1 MVFKLLDSDGDG
13 RISAKKCEIIQI
25 HPLALEIIQDVLFE
39 METKRKIIDFEG
51 FVEEVT
57 RRELETKIWKVKNK
71 KKMMFYYYFVSFSKK
86 MKKKLMDFMIL

>member
-51 FVEEVT
+51 FVVEVT
-57 RRELETKIWKVKNK
+57 KRELETKIWKVFTENKNYIYDI
-71 KKMMFYYYFVSFSKK
+71 FLVF
-86 MKKKLMDFMIL
+86 

>member
-1 MVFKLLDSDGDG
+1 MVFNLLDSDGDG

-57 RRELETKIWKVKNK
+57 KRELETKIWKVNNENNNHMLFNYLCCEFFTYEK
-71 KKMMFYYYFVSFSKK
+71 
-86 MKKKLMDFMIL
+86 

>member
-1 MVFKLLDSDGDG
+1 MVFNLLDSDGDG

-57 RRELETKIWKVKNK
+57 KRELETKIWKVNNENNNY
-71 KKMMFYYYFVSFSKK
+71 FYDIF
-86 MKKKLMDFMIL
+86 

>member
-1 MVFKLLDSDGDG
+1 MVFNLLDSDGDG

-57 RRELETKIWKVKNK
+57 KRELETKIWKVNNENNNHIF
-71 KKMMFYYYFVSFSKK
+71 MIFFSFIKK
-86 MKKKLMDFMIL
+86 MKKKSTDFMIL